1 MDSVT
6 KILVKRLLLFSAYS
20 VGAMTLLVLAFSRGF
35 LSPRGLGIALLIMC
49 IAIGSVAVAIIKK
62 SAKEFAILLGT
73 SIDETTTRKRRLLGI
88 RAGKAMIALLALTL
102 VLGLFRGGPLAPVLV
117 GIAVNLAMML
127 SLIWWVLRLQRSL
140 H

>member
-1 MDSVT
+1 MDRVT
-6 KILVKRLLLFSAYS
+6 KILIKRLLLFSACS
-20 VGAMTLLVLAFSRGF
+20 LGAMTLLVLAFSRGF

-49 IAIGSVAVAIIKK
+49 VAIGSVAIIKK
-62 SAKEFAILLGT
+62 SAKEFAILPGT
-73 SIDETTTRKRRLLGI
+73 SIDDTTTRKRRLLGI